1 LNCSKRRSKAGQI
14 DLFLEKV
21 LHLSCGEY
29 SGKTIFSLTFTIFT
43 DYYSTTRNMNYRF
56 FISMAACMTLSVSL
70 FAQGERKD
78 KTAVTYEEI
87 YDEPYSI
94 NKLFVGIMPL
104 YGELFA
110 TNVNAGFGAE
120 AAYYYKDKLD
130 FKVHFRKTYSQQFF
144 DFARDLAV
152 KQSSV
157 DNRAEV
163 YNYYEFGAT
172 YHVKD
177 FEESSKTKMFLY
189 KKSYRGDK
197 WAARVPLSA
206 DVPCKV
212 RKIYGVRLGGIIWD
226 SSTDLARALDAQ
238 GLNNNALVTAEG
250 KPLPLEEYNTNGK
263 LQKVHAFTNIAS
275 KGLYLG
281 GSMTWIKNVAV
292 NFDKFEEGVDDLMFT
307 AYADILFAPSMTLD
321 DVMYTEK
328 DAFGAAV
335 AGTTATY
342 SVDAL
347 KMKKIGFR
355 LGVDGR
361 FNRQF
366 GWSYGAEVG

>member
-1 LNCSKRRSKAGQI
+1 
-14 DLFLEKV
+14 
-21 LHLSCGEY
+21 
-29 SGKTIFSLTFTIFT
+29 
-43 DYYSTTRNMNYRF
+43 
-56 FISMAACMTLSVSL
+56 
-70 FAQGERKD
+70 
-78 KTAVTYEEI
+78 
-87 YDEPYSI
+87 
-94 NKLFVGIMPL
+94 
-104 YGELFA
+104 LFA

-120 AAYYYKDKLD
+120 AAYYLKDKID
-130 FKVHFRKTYSQQFF
+130 FRVHFRKTYSQQFF

-163 YNYYEFGAT
+163 YNYYEVGAT

-177 FEESSKTKMFLY
+177 FEQSSKTKMFLY

-212 RKIYGVRLGGIIWD
+212 RKIYGVRLGGILWD

-238 GLNNNALVTAEG
+238 KLNNNALITAEG
-250 KPLPLEEYNTNGK
+250 KPLPIQEYNTSGK
-263 LQKVHAFTNIAS
+263 LQNVHAFTNLSS

-292 NFDKFEEGVDDLMFT
+292 NFDKFEEGIDDLMFT
-307 AYADILFAPSMTLD
+307 AYADILFAPSLSLD
-321 DVMYTEK
+321 DVVYTEK
-328 DAFGAAV
+328 DEFGAAI
-335 AGTTATY
+335 AGSTATY
-342 SVDAL
+342 AVDAL
-347 KMKKIGFR
+347 KTKKLGFR
-355 LGVDGR
+355 LGIDGR

-366 GWSYGAEVG
+366 GWSYGAEVGYRPSLEKRTFYAMLKIAFPVFGTNLDYKVESFGK

>member
-1 LNCSKRRSKAGQI
+1 
-14 DLFLEKV
+14 
-21 LHLSCGEY
+21 
-29 SGKTIFSLTFTIFT
+29 
-43 DYYSTTRNMNYRF
+43 MNYRF
-56 FISMAACMTLSVSL
+56 FISMAACMTFSVTL

-87 YDEPYSI
+87 YDEPYSV
-94 NKLFVGIMPL
+94 NKLFVGIIPL

-120 AAYYYKDKLD
+120 AAYYLKDKID
-130 FKVHFRKTYSQQFF
+130 FRVHFRKTYSQQFF

-163 YNYYEFGAT
+163 YNYYEVGAT

-177 FEESSKTKMFLY
+177 FEQSSKTKMFLY

-212 RKIYGVRLGGIIWD
+212 RKIYGVRLGGILWD

-238 GLNNNALVTAEG
+238 KLNNNALITAEG
-250 KPLPLEEYNTNGK
+250 KPLPIQEYNTSGK
-263 LQKVHAFTNIAS
+263 LQNVHAFTNLSS

-292 NFDKFEEGVDDLMFT
+292 NFDKFEEGIDDLMFT
-307 AYADILFAPSMTLD
+307 AYADILFAPSLSLD
-321 DVMYTEK
+321 DVVYTEK
-328 DAFGAAV
+328 DEFGAAI
-335 AGTTATY
+335 AGSTATY
-342 SVDAL
+342 AVDAL
-347 KMKKIGFR
+347 KTKKLGFR
-355 LGVDGR
+355 LGIDGR

-366 GWSYGAEVG
+366 GWSYGAEVGYRPSLEKRTFYAMLKIAFPVFGTNLDYKVESFGK